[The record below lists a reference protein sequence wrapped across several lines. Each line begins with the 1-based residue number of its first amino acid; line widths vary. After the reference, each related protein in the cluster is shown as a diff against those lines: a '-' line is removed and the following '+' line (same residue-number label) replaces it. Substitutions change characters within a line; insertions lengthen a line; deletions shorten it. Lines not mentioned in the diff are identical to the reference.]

1 MDKRKKIELQNTAE
15 QAGAVVGL
23 AALALVASAVGPIA
37 NTVQQTKKLKKT
49 KANTGE
55 ITMADLKEAL
65 MSYATNFLPVQRNII
80 RGTKEMFDDVV
91 KAGEKRLADYDHE
104 MEAAAR
110 QLAAKQEEAKQ
121 QQEEAKRQQE
131 INAKIEAKNAMIAA
145 GNMPEELEK
154 SGVATV
160 LTLIDN
166 APDITYFDK
175 VFHGEYR
182 KLEQELNLLT
192 GSNEEHE
199 FIIKIGNVFIS
210 KEQHTVYMRMS
221 DNSVKTLVF
230 PSVQFHS
237 IAKHTYDR
245 AKELRKAARE
255 ANIADFTAAV
265 NAQMAQ
271 NTK

>member
-15 QAGAVVGL
+15 QAGAAVGL
-23 AALALVASAVGPIA
+23 AALALVTSAVGPIV

-49 KANTGE
+49 KANNGE

-65 MSYATNFLPVQRNII
+65 MSYATNFLPTQRNII
-80 RGTKEMFDDVV
+80 RGTKKMFDDVV
-91 KAGEKRLADYDHE
+91 KAGEERLADYDHE
-104 MEAAAR
+104 MKHAAR
-110 QLAAKQEEAKQ
+110 QLAAKQA
-121 QQEEAKRQQE
+121 EAKRQQE
-131 INAKIEAKNAMIAA
+131 IDAKIEADNARVAA
-145 GNMPEELEK
+145 ANTPEELEK

-175 VFHGEYR
+175 VFRDEYR
-182 KLEQELNLLT
+182 KLELELNLLT
-192 GSNEEHE
+192 RSDKEHE
-199 FIIKIGNVFIS
+199 LIIKIGNVYIS
-210 KEQHTVYMRMS
+210 KGQRTVYMKMS

-230 PSVQFHS
+230 PAVQFHS
-237 IAKHTYDR
+237 IATHTYDR
-245 AKELRKAARE
+245 AKELRKAERD
-255 ANIADFTAAV
+255 ANIADFTAAI